1 MPTPQISHYPISRLA
16 INMVR
21 SQQGRYNGYEYVR
34 TLNNIPTNSKNI
46 IKVGSDKG
54 CLNLLKCPIISMFFT
69 MIYTAAYENKEKI
82 YFISISKG
90 EEYFVCSDFM
100 YNEIAPLCVEPY

>member
-1 MPTPQISHYPISRLA
+1 MASPNITYYPISRLA
-16 INMVR
+16 INRVR
-21 SQQGRYNGYEYVR
+21 SQQGRYNGVEYVR
-34 TLNNIPTNSKNI
+34 TLNNIPKKSKNI

-54 CLNLLKCPIISMFFT
+54 CLNLLKCPIIATFFNT
-69 MIYTAAYENKEKI
+69 IYTLAYENKEKI

-100 YNEIAPLCVEPY
+100 YREIAPLCEVN